1 LDIRLFKSSFRKSKI
16 FKFSI
21 TTKIII
27 SDDCRIKRILGELI
41 KLQSDE
47 IPKQRIKNEKKII
60 YLSKYSKFKPRK
72 QKIIIP
78 PIRGMVSLP
87 ANF

>member
-1 LDIRLFKSSFRKSKI
+1 M
-16 FKFSI
+16 
-21 TTKIII
+21 II

-47 IPKQRIKNEKKII
+47 IPKQRIKNEKRII
-60 YLSKYSKFKPRK
+60 YLSKYSKLKPRK
-72 QKIIIP
+72 LKITIP
-78 PIRGMVSLP
+78 PIKGIDSLP